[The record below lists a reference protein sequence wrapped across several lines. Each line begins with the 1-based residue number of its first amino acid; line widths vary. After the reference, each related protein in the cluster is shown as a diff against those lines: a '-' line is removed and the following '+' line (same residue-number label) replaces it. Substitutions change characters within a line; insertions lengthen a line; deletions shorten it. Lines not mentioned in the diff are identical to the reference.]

1 MRRTKKYP
9 ASLFLDAVPAM
20 LRAFSVFHSRQ
31 ESLDLPSDLLKYILR
46 RLQCIATEEAQ
57 YQGAVKRS
65 IRALH
70 SWYITTCL
78 ANLTRLRRPI
88 AVKDRDFVTELSN
101 TVGSED
107 LQHVLLLQ
115 LHANIEVM
123 ERFESFQSPERS
135 ADNTHYAL
143 VTVNLANAYQL
154 LYEVIL
160 EYLLGTLRLRL
171 PHNVN
176 FRFDVS
182 LVADMYQ
189 PSSNTYMFRVNCYKP
204 SRRFHDQIKH
214 FLQAALSRDRMLDT
228 GKTWPEMMKCS
239 DTELSPI
246 DASSADNYVTHTL
259 KECGGSFLL
268 PVISLRN
275 HKLSYN

>member
-1 MRRTKKYP
+1 
-9 ASLFLDAVPAM
+9 
-20 LRAFSVFHSRQ
+20 
-31 ESLDLPSDLLKYILR
+31 
-46 RLQCIATEEAQ
+46 
-57 YQGAVKRS
+57 
-65 IRALH
+65 
-70 SWYITTCL
+70 
-78 ANLTRLRRPI
+78 
-88 AVKDRDFVTELSN
+88 
-101 TVGSED
+101 
-107 LQHVLLLQ
+107 
-115 LHANIEVM
+115 M

-154 LYEVIL
+154 LYEIIL

-189 PSSNTYMFRVNCYKP
+189 PSSNTYMFRVDCYKP

-228 GKTWPEMMKCS
+228 GKTWPDLMKCS

-275 HKLSYN
+275 YKLSYN